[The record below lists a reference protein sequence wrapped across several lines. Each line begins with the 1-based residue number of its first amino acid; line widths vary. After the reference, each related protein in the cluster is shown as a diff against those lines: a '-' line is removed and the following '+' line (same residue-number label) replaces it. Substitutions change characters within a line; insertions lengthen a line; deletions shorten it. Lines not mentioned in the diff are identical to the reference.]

1 MTDDSN
7 NNINVLQEVSVID
20 RQVSTLC
27 KPFLNNSSDN
37 TNFSKTELSKI
48 VQPGGFLGRLLGPLL
63 VCN

>member
-1 MTDDSN
+1 MIDDTN
-7 NNINVLQEVSVID
+7 DKTNFPHKVLAID